1 MNAYFDFSPAENL
14 RVKIW
19 RGTGVTVTGQFQALD
34 GMRCEVNSSALQK
47 EKIYNK

>member
-14 RVKIW
+14 RVKIG
-19 RGTGVTVTGQFQALD
+19 RGPGVTVTGQFQALD
-34 GMRCEVNSSALQK
+34 GMGGEVNSSGLQK